1 MSTADTSF
9 LRPSSEL
16 TRSTQIDEQGSQKEA
31 PEKTSGGR
39 KWKIIK
45 TVAFSVAVAAIG
57 TVGLVST
64 AMLVLGVVAMFFP
77 GIGTAAGAGLA
88 ALGGTISGA
97 AAVSLGFVAANA
109 TGFVVGA
116 SVGLGV
122 TGFASAVLVVVT
134 RLCRKSKEESQG
146 KEQDSGVSKKDEV
159 GNEEP
164 VKEGAATEGTE
175 ENESQ
180 KDTSA
185 DKPVEN
191 SGKAAA

>member
-1 MSTADTSF
+1 MSAIVGDSIKLSQPTPVGIEEKPEA
-9 LRPSSEL
+9 
-16 TRSTQIDEQGSQKEA
+16 STEVDA
-31 PEKTSGGR
+31 KTSGGR

-57 TVGLVST
+57 VVGLVST

-88 ALGGTISGA
+88 ALGGAISGA

-146 KEQDSGVSKKDEV
+146 SVNDSDVTEGKETE
-159 GNEEP
+159 
-164 VKEGAATEGTE
+164 EGATTEGTKK
-175 ENESQ
+175 NEG
-180 KDTSA
+180 A
-185 DKPVEN
+185 DKGTPADETVPQN
-191 SGKAAA
+191 DGKAVA